1 LTAHE
6 ITFLNTPTDA
16 CSFQLSYNASLSFYV
31 HKSGVT
37 MKKITFI
44 VSVLLFLFTAVAG
57 AHGPVRQKA
66 EEQITINA
74 PAEKVWAIIKN
85 YGDMSWLPDIFN
97 TTSEG
102 GNKKGAT
109 RVLTLKNGGAITEE
123 LKKYDEAKMSYAY
136 KITDM
141 SVAKTITHAGVEE
154 KVPVLPVDN
163 YSASIE
169 VEAKGDTSVVSW
181 TAGYYRAYTNNNP
194 PAEMN
199 EEAANA
205 AVGAVLKTGLIN
217 LKALA
222 EK

>member
-1 LTAHE
+1 
-6 ITFLNTPTDA
+6 
-16 CSFQLSYNASLSFYV
+16 
-31 HKSGVT
+31 
-37 MKKITFI
+37 MKKITLI
-44 VSVLLFLFTAVAG
+44 VSVLLFFFTAVAS

-66 EEQITINA
+66 EETITINA
-74 PAEKVWAIIKN
+74 PADKVWAIIKN
-85 YGDMSWLPDIFN
+85 YGDMSWHPDIFN

-102 GNKKGAT
+102 GNTKGAK
-109 RVLTLKNGGAITEE
+109 RVLTLKDGGTINEE

-136 KITDM
+136 KITEM
-141 SVAKTITHAGVEE
+141 STAKTITHAGVEE

-163 YSASIE
+163 YSATIE
-169 VEAKGDTSVVSW
+169 VEAKGDTSVVNW

-205 AVGAVLKTGLIN
+205 AVNAVLKTGLIN
-217 LKALA
+217 LKTLA

>member
-1 LTAHE
+1 
-6 ITFLNTPTDA
+6 
-16 CSFQLSYNASLSFYV
+16 
-31 HKSGVT
+31 
-37 MKKITFI
+37 MKKITLI
-44 VSVLLFLFTAVAG
+44 MSVLLFFFTAVAN

-85 YGDMSWLPDIFN
+85 YGDMSWHPDIFN
-97 TTSEG
+97 VTSEG

-109 RVLTLKNGGAITEE
+109 RVLTLKDGGTIKEE
-123 LKKYDEAKMSYAY
+123 MKKYDEAKMSYAY
-136 KITDM
+136 KITEM
-141 SVAKTITHAGVEE
+141 STAKTITHAGVEE

-169 VEAKGDTSVVSW
+169 VEAKGDTSVVNW

-194 PAEMN
+194 PTEMN
-199 EEAANA
+199 EETANA
-205 AVGAVLKTGLIN
+205 AVSAVLKTGLIN
-217 LKALA
+217 LKTLA

>member
-1 LTAHE
+1 
-6 ITFLNTPTDA
+6 
-16 CSFQLSYNASLSFYV
+16 
-31 HKSGVT
+31 
-37 MKKITFI
+37 MKKIMLCA
-44 VSVLLFLFTAVAG
+44 SVLLFFFTAAAS

-85 YGDMSWLPDIFN
+85 YGDMSWHPDIFN
-97 TTSEG
+97 TTAEG

-109 RVLTLKNGGAITEE
+109 RVLTLKDGGTIKEE

-136 KITDM
+136 KITEM
-141 SVAKTITHAGVEE
+141 STAKTITHAGVEE

-163 YSASIE
+163 YSATIE
-169 VEAKGDTSVVSW
+169 VEAKGDTSVVNW

-199 EEAANA
+199 EEAANS

>member
-1 LTAHE
+1 
-6 ITFLNTPTDA
+6 
-16 CSFQLSYNASLSFYV
+16 
-31 HKSGVT
+31 
-37 MKKITFI
+37 MKKIKL
-44 VSVLLFLFTAVAG
+44 VASVLLFFFTAIAS

-74 PAEKVWAIIKN
+74 PADKVWAIIKN
-85 YGDMSWLPDIFN
+85 YGDMAWHPDISN
-97 TTSEG
+97 TTAEG

-109 RVLTLKNGGAITEE
+109 RVLTLKDGGTIKEE
-123 LKKYDEAKMSYAY
+123 LKKYDESKMSYSY
-136 KITDM
+136 KITEM
-141 SVAKTITHAGVEE
+141 STAKTITHAGAEE

-163 YSASIE
+163 YSATID

-205 AVGAVLKTGLIN
+205 AVSAVLKTGLLN
-217 LKALA
+217 LKTLA

>member
-1 LTAHE
+1 
-6 ITFLNTPTDA
+6 
-16 CSFQLSYNASLSFYV
+16 
-31 HKSGVT
+31 
-37 MKKITFI
+37 MKKITLI
-44 VSVLLFLFTAVAG
+44 VSVLLFFFTAVAN

-66 EEQITINA
+66 EETITINA
-74 PAEKVWAIIKN
+74 PAENVWALIKN
-85 YGDMSWLPDIFN
+85 FGDMSWHPDIFN
-97 TTSEG
+97 VTSEG
-102 GNKKGAT
+102 GNTKGAT
-109 RVLTLKNGGAITEE
+109 RILTLKDGGTINEE

-136 KITDM
+136 KITEM
-141 SVAKTITHAGVEE
+141 STAKTITHAGVEE

-169 VEAKGDTSVVSW
+169 VEAKGDTSVVNW

-205 AVGAVLKTGLIN
+205 AVNAVLKTGLIN
-217 LKALA
+217 LKTLA

>member
-1 LTAHE
+1 
-6 ITFLNTPTDA
+6 
-16 CSFQLSYNASLSFYV
+16 
-31 HKSGVT
+31 

-44 VSVLLFLFTAVAG
+44 VSVLLFFFTAVAS
-57 AHGPVRQKA
+57 AHGPVRQKT

-74 PAEKVWAIIKN
+74 PAEKVWDIIKN
-85 YGDMSWLPDIFN
+85 FDDMSWLPAVSK
-97 TTSEG
+97 TTAEG

-109 RVLTLKNGGAITEE
+109 RVLTLKEGGTITEE
-123 LKKYDEAKMSYAY
+123 LKKYNEAKMSYAY
-136 KITDM
+136 KITEM
-141 SVAKTITHAGVEE
+141 STAKTITHAGAEE

-163 YSASIE
+163 YSAIID

-199 EEAANA
+199 EETANA
-205 AVGAVLKTGLIN
+205 AVKDVVKTGLSN

>member
-1 LTAHE
+1 
-6 ITFLNTPTDA
+6 
-16 CSFQLSYNASLSFYV
+16 
-31 HKSGVT
+31 
-37 MKKITFI
+37 MKKYTFI
-44 VSVLLFLFTAVAG
+44 MSILLFFFTAVAG

-85 YGDMSWLPDIFN
+85 FGDMSWSPDIFN

-102 GNKKGAT
+102 GNTKGAT
-109 RVLTLKNGGAITEE
+109 RVLTFKDGITAKEE

-136 KITDM
+136 KMTEIGI
-141 SVAKTITHAGVEE
+141 VKTIIHAGVEE
-154 KVPVLPVDN
+154 KVPEIPVAN
-163 YSASIE
+163 YSATIE

-205 AVGAVLKTGLIN
+205 AVTAILKTGLIN
-217 LKALA
+217 LKTLA